1 MKNDRLSPI
10 DIDSSL
16 KYRCTNIDCSQEH
29 WISLR
34 EAKTKNFKIVCF
46 CGSILIPKQI
56 KKIKVVYKTIKQ
68 NPSLKKNK
76 SIPQDILDK
85 CVKVLVA
92 YGFTSKESEDLIKQ
106 VYIQHQTDDS
116 FFIIKQVLEN
126 IGATNA

>member
-1 MKNDRLSPI
+1 MKNHHLRPI
-10 DIDSSL
+10 DVDSHL
-16 KYRCTNIDCSQEH
+16 KYRCTNTGCSQEH

-34 EAKTKNFKIVCF
+34 EAKIKNFKIVCF
-46 CGSILIPKQI
+46 CGTVLIPKQI
-56 KKIKVVYKTIKQ
+56 KKITLVYKKKQ
-68 NPSLKKNK
+68 EHTLLKKNK

-92 YGFTSKESEDLIKQ
+92 YGFTSRESEDLIKQ

-126 IGATNA
+126 IGAANA